1 MSRILF
7 ISGAMLALLLA
18 VGCDGTSEKIYF
30 ASEVRVPPAMVSADA
45 LAKGLDAADE
55 AKIQVVVLSYL
66 MERQSAAVSNY
77 SALFLQ
83 ADDAVVAAMIKK
95 FPSHIPPIKLS
106 SHIDLRVSQS
116 PLDKD
121 TDKPAMILGADASE
135 PGADGLVTVV
145 GRWYAGG
152 AEQGTNTF
160 TMKKTGDD
168 WLIDSVK

>member
-1 MSRILF
+1 MKIEFIFGAVVAALF
-7 ISGAMLALLLA
+7 SAGCGAS
-18 VGCDGTSEKIYF
+18 SEKIYF
-30 ASEVRVPPAMVSADA
+30 VSEVKVPPAMVSAEVR
-45 LAKGLDAADE
+45 AKGLDKADE
-55 AKIQVVVLSYL
+55 AKIQLVVLSYL
-66 MERQSAAVSNY
+66 MERQSAAVSDY

-95 FPSHIPPIKLS
+95 FPSHIPPIKPS
-106 SHIDLRVSQS
+106 SHIDLRANQS

-121 TDKPAMILGADASE
+121 SGKPSMILGADVSE
-135 PGADGLVTVV
+135 PGTDGLVAVV
-145 GRWYAGG
+145 GRWYAGS